1 MTLPSNSEAHPAA
14 ARVLELF
21 GPSSGGKSSLATRLV
36 AGGGGPGFTHA
47 EDRLLARVGL
57 GWVPA
62 GLPRSLVLH
71 AVAALGVL
79 VTWREGR
86 AFYRFAAAEALHGA
100 WPASRRLRLHLLRN
114 AWKAA
119 AIRLLA
125 PRLAGPGELLLMDE
139 GPLQTANYLLVHHSV
154 APSAAVLETFLRVVP
169 LPDAAAYV
177 RVSEAELVSRT
188 LARTH
193 PRVPAGS
200 PAASAR
206 FVAHALAVFER
217 VAAEPRVHERLVEP
231 EALLSAAP
239 VSREACA

>member
-36 AGGGGPGFTHA
+36 AGEGGPGFIHA
-47 EDRLLARVGL
+47 QERLLARFGL
-57 GWVPA
+57 GWVPEGTLR
-62 GLPRSLVLH
+62 GLLVH

-100 WPASRRLRLHLLRN
+100 WPGGRRLRLHLLRN

-125 PRLAGPGELLLMDE
+125 PRFGRPGELLLMDE
-139 GPLQTANYLLVHHSV
+139 GPLQTANYLLVHQSV
-154 APSAAVLETFLRVVP
+154 APNAATLDAFLRVVP
-169 LPDAAAYV
+169 LPDAAVYV
-177 RVSEAELVSRT
+177 RAGEAELVERT

-193 PRVPAGS
+193 PRLPVGS
-200 PAASAR
+200 RTASAR

-217 VAAEPRVHERLVEP
+217 IAAEPRVQARLVEP
-231 EALLSAAP
+231 DALLAAAP
-239 VSREACA
+239 AREARA

>member
-36 AGGGGPGFTHA
+36 AGEGGPGFTHA
-47 EDRLLARVGL
+47 EERLLARVGL
-57 GWVPA
+57 GWVPQ
-62 GLPRSLVLH
+62 GLLRMLLLH
-71 AVAALGVL
+71 LVAALGVL

-86 AFYRFAAAEALHGA
+86 AFYRFAAAQALHGE
-100 WPASRRLRLHLLRN
+100 WPGGRLLRLSLLRN

-125 PRLAGPGELLLMDE
+125 PRVARPGELLLMDE
-139 GPLQTANYLLVHHSV
+139 GPLQTANYLLVHQSV
-154 APSAAVLETFLRVVP
+154 PPSAAALDAFLRVVP

-177 RVSEAELVSRT
+177 RASEAELVERT

-193 PRVPAGS
+193 PRVPVGS
-200 PAASAR
+200 RAASTR

-217 VAAEPRVHERLVEP
+217 IAAEPRIEARLVAP
-231 EALLSAAP
+231 EALLAP
-239 VSREACA
+239 ARASCEACA